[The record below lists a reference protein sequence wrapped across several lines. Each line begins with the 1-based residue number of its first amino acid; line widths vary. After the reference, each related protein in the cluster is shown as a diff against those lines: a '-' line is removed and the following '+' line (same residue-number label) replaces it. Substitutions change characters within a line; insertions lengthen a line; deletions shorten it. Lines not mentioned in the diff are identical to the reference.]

1 MKNLTIL
8 LLVFTVLI
16 SCSKQP
22 KSMLVKGEIKGLK
35 KGTLYLKKVQDT
47 ILKTVDSIYLEDE
60 SIFELS
66 DEIESPEAYYLVLN
80 NLDED
85 KIEFF
90 GEKGEFIINSK
101 LDKFVYSAKIKGHKN
116 QKLLEEHRSM
126 ISKFNNQQLDL
137 IKSEFDAKKE
147 NDIELAEKA
156 SKDYNNLIKRKYLY
170 TTNFAVQ
177 NAKYEVAPFL
187 ALTELYDANIHLL
200 DTINNSLSKKVKA
213 SKYGKQLDN
222 YITKIKETEN

>member
-1 MKNLTIL
+1 MT
-8 LLVFTVLI
+8 
-16 SCSKQP
+16 
-22 KSMLVKGEIKGLK
+22 
-35 KGTLYLKKVQDT
+35 
-47 ILKTVDSIYLEDE
+47 
-60 SIFELS
+60 
-66 DEIESPEAYYLVLN
+66 
-80 NLDED
+80 
-85 KIEFF
+85 
-90 GEKGEFIINSK
+90 
-101 LDKFVYSAKIKGHKN
+101 
-116 QKLLEEHRSM
+116 QK
-126 ISKFNNQQLDL
+126 
-137 IKSEFDAKKE
+137 
-147 NDIELAEKA
+147 NDIDLAEKA